1 MTRKIYTKLAHLLGG
16 IVLILALHACAG
28 TLTGAVVDT
37 AIEVAKVPFK
47 IVGSA
52 VELVIPGDDED

>member
-1 MTRKIYTKLAHLLGG
+1 MTRKVNTKLARLLGG
-16 IVLILALHACAG
+16 TVLILALHACVG

-52 VELVIPGDDED
+52 IELVIPGDDED